1 MNRLNNNSLARPTV
15 CWGLAAVVCFF
26 GLLFAGA
33 SMAMSAHCENS
44 GLIGSASPNHSMPH
58 FSMDGGMGS
67 AHSTHKM
74 ASAGSMHNAGAQS
87 GDCEGS
93 DCKQSAE
100 CELSCAVG
108 GGCVSPSVGCISNSP
123 IDLPSSHAEHQR
135 SALPSA
141 FVSLQAD
148 TLYRPPI
155 Q

>member
-15 CWGLAAVVCFF
+15 WWGVAVVVCFF

-44 GLIGSASPNHSMPH
+44 GLIGSATPNHSMPH
-58 FSMDGGMGS
+58 ISMDS

-74 ASAGSMHNAGAQS
+74 AGTGPMHNVGAQS

-100 CELSCAVG
+100 CELLCAVA

-135 SALPSA
+135 SVLPSD
-141 FVSLQAD
+141 FVSQQAD